1 MTFPLISRKN
11 PLILASASPRRKD
24 LLNQVNIPFIVFP
37 SNIDENGGK
46 GKPHEIC
53 THLAEQKAVHAHK
66 HKSDNQW
73 VLGADTIVLKNNVI
87 MGKPSC
93 RDGANRMLKNLS
105 DGDHEVITG
114 FSIINPSGTT
124 AHGGHVSTIVKVK
137 KLSQSEIESYIKS
150 NEPFGKA
157 GGYAIQG
164 IGAFMIKS
172 IEGSYSNVVG
182 LPLFALIDSLKKL
195 KAIKHFPI

>member
-1 MTFPLISRKN
+1 MAFPVISSKN

-24 LLNQVNIPFIVFP
+24 LLNQVNIPFTVFP
-37 SNIDENGGK
+37 SDIDENGGK
-46 GKPHEIC
+46 GEPYEIC
-53 THLAEQKAVHAHK
+53 THLAEKKAVHAYK
-66 HKSDNQW
+66 RESDNQW
-73 VLGADTIVLKNNVI
+73 VLGADTIVVKNNVI
-87 MGKPSC
+87 MGKPSSN
-93 RDGANRMLKNLS
+93 DEANRMLRYIS

-114 FSIINPSGTT
+114 LSIIDPSGST
-124 AHGGHVSTIVKVK
+124 AITRYVSTIVKVK
-137 KLSQSEIESYIKS
+137 KLSQNEIDSYIKS

-195 KAIKHFPI
+195 KALNHFPM